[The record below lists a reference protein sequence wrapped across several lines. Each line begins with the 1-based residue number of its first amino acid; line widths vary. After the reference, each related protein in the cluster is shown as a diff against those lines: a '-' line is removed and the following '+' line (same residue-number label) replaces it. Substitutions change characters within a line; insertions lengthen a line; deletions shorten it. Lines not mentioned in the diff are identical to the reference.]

1 MFASLVRFGSRTTYR
16 GSRGSG
22 AGSSSRTSAYSS
34 PNSRPTFAKA
44 SQMGQT
50 FKRSQRGLYDGKTLQ
65 SGHNVPKSRQKTA
78 RTWAPNV
85 QSKKLWSDV
94 LDTHVTARVTTSALR
109 TIDKMGGLDY
119 YLANTK
125 DNKLGQ
131 WGIGLRDVLAL
142 RLRQLRLEGKKVG
155 RNAPEPTTSA

>member
-1 MFASLVRFGSRTTYR
+1 MFASLIRLGSRTTYR

-22 AGSSSRTSAYSS
+22 SGSSSRTTAFSS

-44 SQMGQT
+44 SQSGQT

-65 SGHNVPKSRQKTA
+65 SGHNVPKSRQKTP
-78 RTWAPNV
+78 RTWQPNV
-85 QSKKLWSDV
+85 QTKSLWSNTLQTYV
-94 LDTHVTARVTTSALR
+94 STKVTTSALR

-125 DNKLGQ
+125 EHKLGQ
-131 WGIGLRDVLAL
+131 WGLNLREVLATKL
-142 RLRQLRLEGKKVG
+142 RKDRLDAQRQNR
-155 RNAPEPTTSA
+155 ASS